1 MANLFF
7 TSEGPGGLYK
17 ISTDA
22 DKASMGINDN
32 DYTVKVISDSDFQS
46 VRNNTKVAVLSGDT
60 VSYTDVETSFN
71 NAEGLTMYLNQ
82 VKSTI
87 DSFIQ
92 GRPSNSMITALTN
105 YRDYIDSF
113 DVSSLTYSLDK
124 SWEKYC
130 EDNSITY
137 FHPLQIP

>member
-7 TSEGPGGLYK
+7 TAEGTGGLYK

-60 VSYTDVETSFN
+60 VSYTDFDTSFL
-71 NAEGLTMYLNQ
+71 NAEDLTMYLNQ

-92 GRPSNSMITALTN
+92 GRPSNSMITELTN

-113 DVSSLTYSLDK
+113 DVSSLTYPIDK

-137 FHPLQIP
+137 YHPLQIP